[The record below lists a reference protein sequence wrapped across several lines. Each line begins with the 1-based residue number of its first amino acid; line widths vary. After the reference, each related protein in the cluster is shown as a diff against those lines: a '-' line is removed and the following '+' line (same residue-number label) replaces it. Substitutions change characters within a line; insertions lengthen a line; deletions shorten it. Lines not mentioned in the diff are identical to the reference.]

1 MVDKEDLHILPLA
14 IIIRWCQMKHKKQ
27 APTPMVPIKDKLE
40 GDRNKALLF
49 REQKEQKDEYLA

>member
-1 MVDKEDLHILPLA
+1 
-14 IIIRWCQMKHKKQ
+14 MKHKKQ
-27 APTPMVPIKDKLE
+27 APTPMVLIKDKLE

>member
-1 MVDKEDLHILPLA
+1 
-14 IIIRWCQMKHKKQ
+14 
-27 APTPMVPIKDKLE
+27 MVPIKDKLE